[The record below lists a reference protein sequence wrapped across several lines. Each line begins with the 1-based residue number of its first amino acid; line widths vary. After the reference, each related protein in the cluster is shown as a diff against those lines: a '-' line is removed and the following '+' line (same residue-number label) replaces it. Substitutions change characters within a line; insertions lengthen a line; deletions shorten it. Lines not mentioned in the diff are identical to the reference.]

1 MNVDH
6 TIGLA
11 LITIAALWLT
21 SPIYTWALITLDLRR
36 QARFDTELNRAPGL
50 DGGSLGEE
58 VETWL
63 KEGAS

>member
-1 MNVDH
+1 MNLDH

-11 LITIAALWLT
+11 LAIPAALWLT

-36 QARFDTELNRAPGL
+36 QARFDAELNRAPGL

-63 KEGAS
+63 KGRAS